1 MSINS
6 GMLGAGASCRR
17 GTPCQCARRGR
28 RGGVPVAGAESA
40 SATIDDLEAQG
51 YDVQINWVSGV
62 SSVPLSRCRVTAID
76 SPDHS
81 PGSEGRPT
89 TVAES
94 TTGTRSPVTIRM
106 RRRETHGNVA
116 VAVQARANHGG

>member
-51 YDVQINWVSGV
+51 YDVQINRVSGV
-62 SSVPLSRCRVTAID
+62 SPVPLSRCRVTAID

-81 PGSEGRPT
+81 PGSENTFT
-89 TVAES
+89 TVYVDVSFPNEPDW
-94 TTGTRSPVTIRM
+94 GW
-106 RRRETHGNVA
+106 
-116 VAVQARANHGG
+116 GGIGVRIGF